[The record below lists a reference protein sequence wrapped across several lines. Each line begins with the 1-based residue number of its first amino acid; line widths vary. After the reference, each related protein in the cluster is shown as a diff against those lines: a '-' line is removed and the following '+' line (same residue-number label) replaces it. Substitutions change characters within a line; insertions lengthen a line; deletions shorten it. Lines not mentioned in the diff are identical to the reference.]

1 MVNEPLDVGPDGGG
15 DQDHQEQ
22 RDHAQSRAE
31 GARDIATSQR
41 YRRRRQIPL
50 PQAAQVKFR
59 DIYFTPQ
66 KNFPRP
72 FNLFI
77 FFFQSTVQIRG
88 NNFFKTICFF

>member
-22 RDHAQSRAE
+22 RDHAQSRAQ

-59 DIYFTPQ
+59 AIYFIPQ
-66 KNFPRP
+66 KISHALLIYLYF
-72 FNLFI
+72 FSKGGGNLR
-77 FFFQSTVQIRG
+77 Q
-88 NNFFKTICFF
+88 